1 MQNKYNIKTHSKSP
15 VLVQMKNDIITC
27 ALKPGTQIR
36 EAIAVKRYGASRTP
50 VREALVEL
58 AANGFVSLEPNK
70 GAIVAPLDAATVFS
84 VFEARI
90 PAEKAAAAL
99 AAVRATDQDRQNL
112 KQYKQELEHL
122 DPTNNL
128 NDFDDFFAI
137 DKAVHDALAHFAR
150 NDFIANQIEILRAHT
165 ARCWHFYKDRGLEEE
180 ADVDGVIAVLD
191 AVISNNPE
199 QAAEA
204 MRVHLGG
211 YVSAY
216 RDMLTKHIDT
226 LKWV

>member
-1 MQNKYNIKTHSKSP
+1 MQNKYKTEIQPKNL
-15 VLVQMKNDIITC
+15 VLVQMKNDILTC
-27 ALKPGTQIR
+27 SLKPGTQIR
-36 EAIAVKRYGASRTP
+36 EAAAVKRYGASRTP
-50 VREALVEL
+50 VREALIEL
-58 AANGFVSLEPNK
+58 AANGFVILEPNK
-70 GAIVAPLDAATVFS
+70 GAIVAPLDTATVFS

-99 AAVRATDQDRQNL
+99 SAVRATNQDRRNL
-112 KQYKQELEHL
+112 KQYKQELEQL
-122 DPTNNL
+122 DPANNL

-150 NDFIANQIEILRAHT
+150 NDFISNQIEILRAHT
-165 ARCWHFYKDRGLEEE
+165 ARCWHFYKDRGLKED
-180 ADVDGVIAVLD
+180 ADVDGLIAILD
-191 AVISNNPE
+191 AVVSNNPE

-211 YVSAY
+211 YVNAY